1 MMIITLYSLIL
12 LSTAIF
18 AIVIAVISNA
28 RVKEIK
34 KEFKKRTQEI
44 KKEIDLMK
52 QSEKRHA
59 DSLKELMDKIANK
72 LDIDWEEL
80 NNEIIN
86 DNIVAINKH
95 KCESRT

>member
-1 MMIITLYSLIL
+1 MMIIAINSLIL

-18 AIVIAVISNA
+18 AIVIAVISST

-52 QSEKRHA
+52 QSEKRHS
-59 DSLKELMDKIANK
+59 DYLKNQMSKIANK

-80 NNEIIN
+80 NDEIVN
-86 DNIVAINKH
+86 GNVVDINKH
-95 KCESRT
+95 KCEGRS